1 MLGIGLGVGTVADTY
16 PLLAVAITLVA
27 VGTGTLFPPLAALIS
42 RSTSAEEQGS
52 TLGLNQFFGGV
63 ARVAGPLG
71 GAAVFDIYGP
81 GAPFLTAA
89 LGVGVA
95 FVIALRLKPVAGSR

>member
-1 MLGIGLGVGTVADTY
+1 M
-16 PLLAVAITLVA
+16 VA

-42 RSTSAEEQGS
+42 RSTPAEEQGS

-71 GAAVFDIYGP
+71 GAAVFDVYGP

-95 FVIALRLKPVAGSR
+95 FVIALGLKPVAGGR